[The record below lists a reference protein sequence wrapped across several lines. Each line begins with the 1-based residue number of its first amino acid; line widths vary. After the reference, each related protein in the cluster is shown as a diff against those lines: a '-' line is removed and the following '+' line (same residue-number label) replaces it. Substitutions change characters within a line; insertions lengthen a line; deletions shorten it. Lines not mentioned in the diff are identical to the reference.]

1 MKSLTGKFT
10 SVRGWALLLTL
21 LLGAGMML
29 SACGD
34 EEVPSPTTPAPTPP
48 PPPAP
53 APNRPR
59 NRNRNAPEAPAEPVG
74 LRISDSGEDFIEWSW
89 SAVDGVSGY
98 DVHYSENEAFT
109 DEDET
114 IARTAEEISYRRENL
129 EADTSH
135 YVRVRSAAGT
145 GDGRVTS
152 GWSTHVTGMTA
163 AATPPPPPAPVAPAA
178 PTNLEVSDSGED
190 FIEWTWEQVAGAAGY
205 LAQFSTDSS
214 FAAGDPEFSLAGV
227 ANTTHKVA
235 NLPADEDGYL
245 RVRAYVGTA
254 AEPTYGDW
262 TEAVS
267 GSTDAPPPAV
277 PLDTPGGLSV
287 TDRDRMKLTLEW
299 NGVLGAATYQVQ
311 QRTDD
316 ADWSGANCG
325 SASADNQVGRHRVRR
340 ERSRRG
346 TEYDFRVRAA
356 PAAEDTATLTV
367 SGWSSRASATTT
379 GRAAVNIEDGGLNLQ
394 WKSEGPEITWI
405 WDPVEDRALQ
415 PLVDSYV
422 SLLDTDNAECPSF
435 DKAPVTGD
443 FDDNNYQQWVNMTR
457 RLRLPPPSVTVLGK
471 PAVSAW
477 CGPGKTSARSGSS
490 VVSRWCGLRPPPRR
504 PRCLH

>member
-1 MKSLTGKFT
+1 MDHDVGSIAPHREVGGMKSLTGKFT

-53 APNRPR
+53 APEPAPEPEPEPEP
-59 NRNRNAPEAPAEPVG
+59 APEAPAEPVG

-214 FAAGDPEFSLAGV
+214 FDAGDPEFSLAGV

-235 NLPADEDGYL
+235 NLPADRNGYL

-262 TEAVS
+262 TGAVS

-287 TDRDRMKLTLEW
+287 TDRDRDALTLEW

-325 SASADNQVGRHRVRR
+325 SASADNQVDDTECVASGLTA
-340 ERSRRG
+340 G

-356 PAAEDTATLTV
+356 PAADDRATLAV
-367 SGWSSRASATTT
+367 SSA
-379 GRAAVNIEDGGLNLQ
+379 GV
-394 WKSEGPEITWI
+394 
-405 WDPVEDRALQ
+405 
-415 PLVDSYV
+415 
-422 SLLDTDNAECPSF
+422 
-435 DKAPVTGD
+435 
-443 FDDNNYQQWVNMTR
+443 
-457 RLRLPPPSVTVLGK
+457 LRPAPPP
-471 PAVSAW
+471 PA
-477 CGPGKTSARSGSS
+477 GRRSSS
-490 VVSRWCGLRPPPRR
+490 TMAA
-504 PRCLH
+504 